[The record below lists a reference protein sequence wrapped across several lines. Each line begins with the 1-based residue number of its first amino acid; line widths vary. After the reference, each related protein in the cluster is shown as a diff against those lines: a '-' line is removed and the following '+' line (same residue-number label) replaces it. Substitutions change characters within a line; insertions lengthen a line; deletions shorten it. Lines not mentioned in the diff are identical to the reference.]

1 MGKTEV
7 VNEKR
12 KKLGDGGG
20 DGDVDHERD
29 DGNAGRVSEAKA
41 VFEESEDEVEVDLL
55 DRNGRHAAE

>member
-1 MGKTEV
+1 M
-7 VNEKR
+7 
-12 KKLGDGGG
+12 
-20 DGDVDHERD
+20 DHERD